1 MVFVFW
7 GAVASVAYA
16 YVGFPALLAVRSVVR
31 PRPWRRS
38 EGGGHR
44 PTVTVVIAAHN
55 EEAAIGAK
63 VANVLNLDY
72 PADRLDCV
80 VASDGSDDG
89 TVPEAIRAG
98 GDRTVV
104 LDLPRSGKAV
114 ALNHGVEV
122 ASGEIVV
129 FTDANSRLAD
139 DAVTRLVAPFAD
151 PAVGGVAGDQ
161 RYQADG
167 SDLSDGADGERA
179 YWNLDR
185 WLKMAESRSGNVISA
200 TGALYAVRRDL
211 TRPVPDGVTD
221 DFAMSTGVIDQGRR
235 LVFEPGAVAWEPPS
249 PALGGEYR
257 RKVRVMTRGF
267 RSVILRRRL
276 LDPRRSGFY
285 AVQLLSHK
293 VLRRLVALPLLVA
306 LAASV
311 PLRRRGPLYALALA
325 VQVVVHGLG
334 LAGVA
339 LSGSPAG
346 RRRILSIPAFF
357 TMVNAASLHA
367 VANIL
372 TGRRIDRWTPARPAS
387 ESNAVSGAR
396 R

>member
-1 MVFVFW
+1 MLFVFW

-16 YVGFPALLAVRSVVR
+16 YVGFPALLAIRSVVR

-38 EGGGHR
+38 EGHR

-63 VANVLNLDY
+63 VANVLGLDY

-80 VASDGSDDG
+80 VASDGSADG
-89 TVPEAIRAG
+89 TVAAAIRAG

-129 FTDANSRLAD
+129 FTDANSHLDD

-167 SDLSDGADGERA
+167 DTGADGERA

-185 WLKMAESRSGNVISA
+185 WLKMAESRAGNVISA

-211 TRPVPDGVTD
+211 TRPIPDGVTD

-235 LVFEPGAVAWEPPS
+235 LVFEPKAVAWEPPS

-311 PLRRRGPLYALALA
+311 PLRRRSPLYALALA
-325 VQVVVHGLG
+325 AQVVVHGLG
-334 LAGVA
+334 LAGVV
-339 LSGSPAG
+339 LSGTAAG
-346 RRRILSIPAFF
+346 RRRALSIPAFF

-372 TGRRIDRWTPARPAS
+372 TGRRIDRWTPARQQP
-387 ESNAVSGAR
+387 R

>member
-1 MVFVFW
+1 MLLVFW

-16 YVGFPALLAVRSVVR
+16 YVGFPALLAVRSLVR

-38 EGGGHR
+38 DGYR

-55 EEAAIGAK
+55 EEASIGAK
-63 VANVLNLDY
+63 VAGVLRLDY
-72 PADRLDCV
+72 PAERLDCV

-89 TVPEAIRAG
+89 TVAEAIRAG

-161 RYQADG
+161 RYEAEG
-167 SDLSDGADGERA
+167 ASGADGERA

-185 WLKMAESRSGNVISA
+185 WLKRAESRSGNVISA
-200 TGALYAVRRDL
+200 TGALYAVRREL
-211 TRPVPDGVTD
+211 TRPIPDGVTD

-235 LVFEPGAVAWEPPS
+235 LVFEPDAVAWEPPS

-257 RKVRVMTRGF
+257 RKVRVMTRGL

-325 VQVVVHGLG
+325 AQVMVHGLG

-339 LSGSPAG
+339 LSGSAAG

-367 VANIL
+367 VANIV
-372 TGRRIDRWTPARPAS
+372 TGRRIDRWTPARVPTDRPT
-387 ESNAVSGAR
+387 VGDR
-396 R
+396 P

>member
-1 MVFVFW
+1 MLFVFW

-38 EGGGHR
+38 AGAAHR

-63 VANVLNLDY
+63 VANVLHLDY
-72 PADRLDCV
+72 PADRLDVV
-80 VASDGSDDG
+80 VASDGSDDA
-89 TVPEAIRAG
+89 TVAEAVRAG

-104 LDLPRSGKAV
+104 LDLPRSGKAA

-161 RYQADG
+161 RYQTGDGTGTADA
-167 SDLSDGADGERA
+167 SDGGAEGERA

-211 TRPVPDGVTD
+211 TRPIPDGVTD

-325 VQVVVHGLG
+325 AQVLVHGLG

-372 TGRRIDRWTPARPAS
+372 TGRRIDRWTPAR
-387 ESNAVSGAR
+387 GTR